1 MISIVTGQIC
11 YPITNDGVF
20 IYIIANKVWKYLFQ
34 KHIETSLKAYQSKK
48 TNIVKKVYKSMY
60 KELYL

>member
-1 MISIVTGQIC
+1 MIVYS
-11 YPITNDGVF
+11 
-20 IYIIANKVWKYLFQ
+20 YIIANKVWKYLFQ